1 MGRLGHDFIHP
12 FVTSDFSLNSKQS
25 PKQQIPLSEVQIL
38 APSTPSKVVCV
49 GRNYQEHA
57 AELGNKMPEQPLLFL
72 KPTSAIIASE
82 EAITLPPQSIQV
94 EYEGEIGI
102 IIGRKASRIPHDV
115 DPLLYVLGL
124 TCVNDV
130 TARDLQRQDVQFTR
144 GKSFDTFCP
153 FGPYIETDFDSSKMN
168 LITSVNGAIK
178 QKASSGSM
186 AFSIPFLVRYISHI
200 MTLLPGDL
208 IATGTPAGVS
218 KLLDGDVVEVEIEG
232 VGVLRNPV
240 QKTLNV

>member
-1 MGRLGHDFIHP
+1 MGRLEHDFIRP
-12 FVTSDFSLNSKQS
+12 FITIDLSFNSKKS
-25 PKQQIPLSEVQIL
+25 PEQQIPLSEVKIL
-38 APSTPSKVVCV
+38 APSTPSKIVCV

-82 EAITLPPQSIQV
+82 ETIRLPPQSIQV
-94 EYEGEIGI
+94 EYEGEIGVV
-102 IIGRKASRIPHDV
+102 IGREASCIPHDV
-115 DPLLYVLGL
+115 DPMVYVLGL

-153 FGPYIETDFDSSKMN
+153 FGPYIETAFNPSQ
-168 LITSVNGAIK
+168 LLLTTSVNGAIK

-208 IATGTPAGVS
+208 IATGTPGGVS
-218 KLLDGDVVEVEIEG
+218 KLMDNDLVEVEVEG
-232 VGVLRNPV
+232 VGVLRNTV
-240 QKTLNV
+240 QKPLNV